1 MVAFLYE
8 IIIGYLR
15 SNPKFKMK
23 NLLLIFSVLLV
34 ISCTKETSNFTLKG
48 NIKGLK
54 KGTVYL
60 EREQDSTY
68 KIIDS
73 LEINGNS
80 DFELHCDLEEPE
92 VLYLRLNKNDK
103 DEDIVTF
110 FADKGITEINST
122 LKYFNFDAKIKG
134 SKQQELLEEYINII
148 SKFNDQN
155 LDLIKESFELN
166 KENDTTSTNL
176 NYEEKYNSLLRRK
189 YLYTINFAITHNT
202 SEVAPYLAI
211 TEIADANPKF
221 LDTIYNSLEASLK
234 TSLYGKKLKT
244 LIDSKKQ

>member
-1 MVAFLYE
+1 
-8 IIIGYLR
+8 
-15 SNPKFKMK
+15 MK
-23 NLLLIFSVLLV
+23 KILLSFTILLA

-80 DFELHCDLEEPE
+80 DFELHCNLEEPE
-92 VLYLRLNKNDK
+92 VLYLRLNKNDD
-103 DEDIVTF
+103 DEGIVTF

-122 LKYFNFDAKIKG
+122 LKNFNLNANING
-134 SKQQELLEEYINII
+134 SKQQELLEEYIAII
-148 SKFNDQN
+148 SKFNDRN
-155 LDLIKESFELN
+155 LDLIKERFEPK
-166 KENDTTSTNL
+166 KENDTTSNID
-176 NYEEKYNSLLRRK
+176 YEEKYNSLLRRK
-189 YLYTINFAITHNT
+189 YLYTINFAVTHNT

-221 LDTIYNSLEASLK
+221 LDTIYNSLEANLK
-234 TSLYGKKLKT
+234 TSLYGKKLKA

>member
-1 MVAFLYE
+1 
-8 IIIGYLR
+8 
-15 SNPKFKMK
+15 MK
-23 NLLLIFSVLLV
+23 KTLLV
-34 ISCTKETSNFTLKG
+34 LSILLAISCTKETSNFTLIG

-80 DFELHCDLEEPE
+80 VFELHCNLEEPE
-92 VLYLRLNKNDK
+92 VLYLRLNKNDNK
-103 DEDIVTF
+103 EDIVTF

-122 LKYFNFDAKIKG
+122 LKNFNFNAKIKG
-134 SKQQELLEEYINII
+134 SKQQELLEEYIAIM

-155 LDLIKESFELN
+155 LDLIKEQFEPK

-176 NYEEKYNSLLRRK
+176 DYEEKYNSLLRRK
-189 YLYTINFAITHNT
+189 YLYTINFAVTHNT
-202 SEVAPYLAI
+202 SEVAPYLAV
-211 TEIADANPKF
+211 TEISDANPKF
-221 LDTIYNSLEASLK
+221 LDTIYNSLEANLK
-234 TSLYGKKLKT
+234 TSLYGKKLKA

>member
-1 MVAFLYE
+1 
-8 IIIGYLR
+8 
-15 SNPKFKMK
+15 MK
-23 NLLLIFSVLLV
+23 KILLALSILLT

-68 KIIDS
+68 KILDS
-73 LEINGNS
+73 LEINGNP
-80 DFELHCDLEEPE
+80 DFELHYNLEEPE
-92 VLYLRLNKNDK
+92 VLYLRLNKNDD
-103 DEDIVTF
+103 DEGIVTF

-122 LKYFNFDAKIKG
+122 LKNFNFNAKIKG
-134 SKQQELLEEYINII
+134 SKQQELLEEYIAIM

-155 LDLIKESFELN
+155 LDLIKESFEPK
-166 KENDTTSTNL
+166 KENDTTSNID
-176 NYEEKYNSLLRRK
+176 YEEKYNSILKRK
-189 YLYTINFAITHNT
+189 YLYTINFAVTHNT
-202 SEVAPYLAI
+202 SEVSPYLAV

-221 LDTIYNSLEASLK
+221 LDTIYNSLEANLK
-234 TSLYGKKLKT
+234 TSLYGKKLKA

>member
-1 MVAFLYE
+1 
-8 IIIGYLR
+8 
-15 SNPKFKMK
+15 MK
-23 NLLLIFSVLLV
+23 KILLALSILLA

-73 LEINGNS
+73 LEINGNP
-80 DFELHCDLEEPE
+80 DFELHYNLEEPE
-92 VLYLRLNKNDK
+92 VLYLRLNKND
-103 DEDIVTF
+103 DEEGIVTF

-122 LKYFNFDAKIKG
+122 LKNFNFNAKIKG
-134 SKQQELLEEYINII
+134 SKQQELLGEYIAIM

-155 LDLIKESFELN
+155 LDLIKESFEP
-166 KENDTTSTNL
+166 KIENDTTSNID
-176 NYEEKYNSLLRRK
+176 YEEKYNSLLKRK
-189 YLYTINFAITHNT
+189 YLYTINFAVTHNT
-202 SEVAPYLAI
+202 SEVAPYLAV

-221 LDTIYNSLEASLK
+221 LDTIYNSLEANLK
-234 TSLYGKKLKT
+234 TSLYGKKLKA

>member
-1 MVAFLYE
+1 
-8 IIIGYLR
+8 
-15 SNPKFKMK
+15 MK
-23 NLLLIFSVLLV
+23 KILLALSILLA

-73 LEINGNS
+73 LVINGNS
-80 DFELHCDLEEPE
+80 EFELHCNLEEPE
-92 VLYLRLNKNDK
+92 VLYLRLDKNDN
-103 DEDIVTF
+103 DEGIVTF

-122 LKYFNFDAKIKG
+122 LKNFNFNAKIKG
-134 SKQQELLEEYINII
+134 SKQQELLEEYIAII

-155 LDLIKESFELN
+155 LELIKEQFEPN
-166 KENDTTSTNL
+166 KENDTISNL
-176 NYEEKYNSLLRRK
+176 VYEEKYNSLLRRK
-189 YLYTINFAITHNT
+189 YLYTINFAVTHNT

-211 TEIADANPKF
+211 TEISDANPKF
-221 LDTIYNSLEASLK
+221 LDTIYNSLETNLK
-234 TSLYGKKLKT
+234 TSLYGKKLKAF
-244 LIDSKKQ
+244 IDSKKQ